1 MKHVRVCVYLCLC
14 VSVYIYLYLC
24 ARAAQLGGRSEAH
37 PCVCLCLCECLY
49 VSVRAAQLGGRSE
62 ARACVCLCLCL
73 CVSVYIYLYLR
84 VLHSWEGELKHVRV
98 KTREDQ
104 EGRTLYTFGNEV
116 WKPTI
121 AELVRYFRNHRLYIA
136 NENTHLYLDKPVC
149 KPHEKLDEE

>member
-1 MKHVRVCVYLCLC
+1 M
-14 VSVYIYLYLC
+14 
-24 ARAAQLGGRSEAH
+24 
-37 PCVCLCLCECLY
+37 
-49 VSVRAAQLGGRSE
+49 
-62 ARACVCLCLCL
+62 
-73 CVSVYIYLYLR
+73 YLYLR
-84 VLHSWEGELKHVRV
+84 VLYSWEGELKHVRV

>member
-1 MKHVRVCVYLCLC
+1 MCVRARACVYVSMS
-14 VSVYIYLYLC
+14 VSVCECLNMHLYLC
-24 ARAAQLGGRSEAH
+24 ARAAQLGGRA
-37 PCVCLCLCECLY
+37 
-49 VSVRAAQLGGRSE
+49 E
-62 ARACVCLCLCL
+62 ARACVCVYV
-73 CVSVYIYLYLR
+73 CVSVCMYLYLH
-84 VLHSWEGELKHVRV
+84 VLHSWEGDLKHVRV